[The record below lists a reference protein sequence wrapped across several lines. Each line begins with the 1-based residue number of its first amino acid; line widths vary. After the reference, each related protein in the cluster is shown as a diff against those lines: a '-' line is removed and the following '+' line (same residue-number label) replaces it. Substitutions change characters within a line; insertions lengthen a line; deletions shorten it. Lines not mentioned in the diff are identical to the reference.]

1 MIQLREIQKSNIRT
15 KNKAGGIAVEELT
28 RLIREDMKPAL
39 GVTEPGAIAFA
50 VASAGNMRKVK

>member
-50 VASAGNMRKVK
+50 VARA